1 MGFLIAII
9 IILILILIIIIALY
23 RAYRHFS
30 QKVRQFSVAAFGTP
44 SISQG
49 AEQMRQQMSITPK
62 SVSGMTNLLLPKI
75 AKDFPEFQYDE
86 MKERANNVLTSYLRA
101 VNDRSVSV
109 LQDGNEELCNQLDN
123 HIRMLSTKGYHE
135 HFERIHIHKT
145 EINQYRQ
152 SEGRCI
158 ITFQSAVECYHYTT
172 DADNKIIDGS
182 NDYKYQTK
190 YNTDLIYIQDRNLI
204 KNELDNALGV
214 NCPNCGAPV
223 STLNA
228 KFCEYCGSGIVEI
241 NIRAWS
247 FSNVEEIK

>member
-1 MGFLIAII
+1 MGFLISII
-9 IILILILIIIIALY
+9 IILVLILIIIIAIY
-23 RAYRHFS
+23 SVYRHFTR
-30 QKVRQFSVAAFGTP
+30 KLRQFSRAAFGTS
-44 SISQG
+44 SITKG
-49 AEQMRQQMSITPK
+49 AEQMRQQMATTPK
-62 SVSGMTNLLLPKI
+62 SVSGMTSLLLPKI
-75 AKDFPEFQYDE
+75 ASDFPDFQYDE

-101 VNDRSVSV
+101 VNDRNVSV
-109 LQDGNEELCNQLDN
+109 LQDGNEELQNQLDN
-123 HIRMLSTKGYHE
+123 HIRMLSTKGLHE
-135 HFERIHIHKT
+135 HFERIHIHRT

-158 ITFQSAVECYHYTT
+158 ITFQSALECYHYIT
-172 DADNKIIDGS
+172 DPDNKVVNGS
-182 NDYKYQTK
+182 KEYTYQTK

-204 KNELDNALGV
+204 KNEFDSALGV

-223 STLNA
+223 SSATA